1 MKKIIILS
9 IALFMMGACTSKNI
23 ELTPVTQT
31 PAANIDITKPAE
43 SVGVFSNGVHAVSG
57 TVKIVVDKNDAK
69 KKYLS
74 FENFKTDAGPDLY
87 IYLSADK
94 SSNGFTQVTKLD
106 KTGTF
111 TLDIPS
117 SATLDKQKYVLVWC
131 LQYSVLFGS
140 AKLE

>member
-1 MKKIIILS
+1 MKKILM
-9 IALFMMGACTSKNI
+9 LGLTLMMMGSCTKNI

-57 TVKIVVDKNDAK
+57 TVKVVTDKDDAK

-94 SSNGFTQVTKLD
+94 SSSGFTQVTKLD

-111 TLDIPS
+111 TLAIPS
-117 SATLDKQKYVLVWC
+117 TATLDKQKYVLVWC